1 MRVPLVRVAVL
12 RDVLWSPRLRALLL
26 SWCGNG
32 TADWAS
38 FVAFSVY
45 FYEQGGLT
53 GVGLLGVV
61 RMGASVAA
69 IPLASAVVDRYP
81 RQRLLL
87 AIQLARATALGL
99 AALVLAVG
107 SAPWLVYVL
116 VALIA
121 FCGAPYRPAHY
132 ALMPMLAR
140 SPQELVAANVGTSSF
155 EGVAVLVGPA
165 LAGVLLAV
173 TGPYLVV
180 AVSAVVCS
188 CCAALVAWM
197 GQEPNWRRAARP
209 RGWTPFR
216 EVAEGFRVLARE
228 PNPRLIV
235 GLIVAQAF
243 VRGLLNV
250 LLVTAS
256 IQLLRAGDPG
266 VGFLNS
272 GFGAGALIGGLAGVS
287 LLRRRRLADPFGLGL
302 VLWGAPIALIVVWPT
317 LGWAILCLAVV
328 GAGNSV
334 LDIAGYTLIQRS
346 VVDAVLGRVLATLE
360 IVGSTAI
367 AIGSIAAPLLVGGLG
382 LRGALIA
389 TGALLPVLAVI
400 FRPRLRAVDDATT
413 VPQRELELLASVPV
427 FEPLAPTTLEKLAA
441 RLRPLAVAA
450 GTAVVTQ
457 GERGETF
464 YLIESGEVDVMHDGE
479 LVATLGTGQYFGEIA
494 LLHDVRRVATCVA
507 RSDAALYEL
516 ERRVF
521 VAAVSGNERS
531 HATIEDVI
539 AGRLDELEPSG
550 RSVSGSAATPAPQA
564 QHVRQASPDEAD
576 GAADAPRPGRV
587 GQRRE

>member
-1 MRVPLVRVAVL
+1 MRVPLARVAVL

-26 SWCGNG
+26 SWCGNC

-45 FYEQGGLT
+45 FYEQEGLT
-53 GVGLLGVV
+53 GVGILGVV
-61 RMGASVAA
+61 RMGAAVAA
-69 IPLASAVVDRYP
+69 IPLASAIVDRYP

-99 AALVLAVG
+99 AALALALG

-121 FCGAPYRPAHY
+121 FCGGPYRPAHY
-132 ALMPMLAR
+132 ALMPTLAR
-140 SPQELVAANVGTSSF
+140 SPQELVAANVGTSVF

-173 TGPYLVV
+173 TGPDLVV

-188 CCAALVAWM
+188 GCAVLVAWM
-197 GQEPNWRRAARP
+197 GKEPNWRRAARP
-209 RGWTPFR
+209 HGWTRFS
-216 EVAEGFRVLARE
+216 EVAEGFRVLAHE
-228 PNPRLIV
+228 PDPRLIV

-250 LLVTAS
+250 LLVTVS
-256 IQLLRAGDPG
+256 IHLLRAGDPG

-317 LGWAILCLAVV
+317 LGWAILCMAVV

-360 IVGSTAI
+360 IVGSAAI
-367 AIGSIAAPLLVGGLG
+367 AIGSITAPLLVGELG
-382 LRGALIA
+382 LRGTLIA
-389 TGALLPVLAVI
+389 TGALLPVLVVI
-400 FRPRLRAVDDATT
+400 FRLRLRAVDEATT
-413 VPQRELELLASVPV
+413 VPRRELELLASVPV
-427 FEPLAPTTLEKLAA
+427 FEPLAPTTLEKLAT

-450 GTAVVTQ
+450 GTVVVEQ
-457 GERGETF
+457 GERGEVF
-464 YLIESGEVDVMHDGE
+464 YLIESGEVDVIHDGE
-479 LVATLGTGQYFGEIA
+479 LVATLGSGQYFGEIA

-507 RSDAALYEL
+507 RSDAELYEL

-521 VAAVSGNERS
+521 VAAVSGNEQS
-531 HATIEDVI
+531 HTTIEDVI

-550 RSVSGSAATPAPQA
+550 ALSGRWRCARRRRRPTMYG
-564 QHVRQASPDEAD
+564 R
-576 GAADAPRPGRV
+576 PRPTRPTV
-587 GQRRE
+587 LPTRPGQDGSGG